1 LILGKMLK
9 KYIKVKNNINNNIIQ
24 NKKSNYEKNIKT
36 TIIIKNILLK
46 INIIKSVNK
55 CNSSILS
62 NFSFYKNKIKIKKI
76 KNVYKHNSK
85 L

>member
-1 LILGKMLK
+1 MLK

-36 TIIIKNILLK
+36 TLIIKNFLLK
-46 INIIKSVNK
+46 INIIKNMNK
-55 CNSSILS
+55 CNLNILS